1 MKKENE
7 IGFSAAVGELKKAL
21 ASAFE
26 PRKVSSALRDNAYIL
41 KNEAYA
47 VCSALPKKE
56 KFPAS
61 GKYPRIYVFL
71 EDYVSLCGAVDT
83 KEKLDEL
90 FSAAGTVWVLPAAK
104 FPFLSTRSN
113 LCF

>member
-7 IGFSAAVGELKKAL
+7 IGFSAAVGEMKKAL

-26 PRKVSSALRDNAYIL
+26 PRKVSPALRDNAYIL

-61 GKYPRIYVFL
+61 TFPCFPPARGRYANAPL
-71 EDYVSLCGAVDT
+71 
-83 KEKLDEL
+83 
-90 FSAAGTVWVLPAAK
+90 GTENI
-104 FPFLSTRSN
+104 F
-113 LCF
+113 

>member
-7 IGFSAAVGELKKAL
+7 IGFSAAVGEMKKAL

-26 PRKVSSALRDNAYIL
+26 PRKVSPALRDNAYIL

-56 KFPAS
+56 
-61 GKYPRIYVFL
+61 
-71 EDYVSLCGAVDT
+71 
-83 KEKLDEL
+83 
-90 FSAAGTVWVLPAAK
+90 
-104 FPFLSTRSN
+104 
-113 LCF
+113 